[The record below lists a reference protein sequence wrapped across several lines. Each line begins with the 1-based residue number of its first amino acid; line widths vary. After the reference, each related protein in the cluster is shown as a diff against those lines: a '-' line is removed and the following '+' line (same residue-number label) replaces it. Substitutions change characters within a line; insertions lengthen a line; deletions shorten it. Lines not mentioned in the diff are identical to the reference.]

1 MTTTLEAA
9 QARSQGVRA
18 LADRPSH
25 RRSSEDPT
33 SRPHV
38 RATVRNLEVR
48 ELRDE
53 ATGTPNG
60 LVEFVG
66 YASVTD
72 TSYEMYDFYGPYL
85 EIVANAAFEETLN
98 RADLDVPFVLGHD
111 QMRRIARTTNGTL
124 KLSVDDHGLRVEA
137 TLDLSDADVAYIV
150 PKLRSGLIDEM
161 SFAFRITK
169 GSWNPSYDIYTIEK
183 VDMHRGDVAI
193 VGWGAN
199 PYTDA
204 GLRSQPAEAAPKTRS
219 RVYDDE
225 LQDRIA

>member
-1 MTTTLEAA
+1 MTTTIEAA
-9 QARSQGVRA
+9 QARALGVRA
-18 LADRPSH
+18 AADRPSQ
-25 RRSSEDPT
+25 RRNAEDPT
-33 SRPHV
+33 ARPHV

-53 ATGTPNG
+53 ETGAASG

-85 EIVANAAFEETLN
+85 EIVANAAFEDTLN

-111 QMRRIARTTNGTL
+111 QMRRIARTVNGTL
-124 KLSVDDHGLRVEA
+124 RLSVDEHGLRVEA
-137 TLDLSDADVAYIV
+137 TLDTNDVDVAYIV
-150 PKLRSGLIDEM
+150 PKLRAGLIDEM

-183 VDMHRGDVAI
+183 VDLHRGDVAI

-204 GLRSQPAEAAPKTRS
+204 GLRSQPAEVAPKTRA

>member
-18 LADRPSH
+18 LADRPSQ
-25 RRSSEDPT
+25 RRNAEDPS

-38 RATVRNLEVR
+38 RATVRDMDVR
-48 ELRDE
+48 ELRD
-53 ATGTPNG
+53 ATTNTPTG
-60 LVEFVG
+60 MVEFTG

-111 QMRRIARTTNGTL
+111 QMRRIARTVTGTL
-124 KLSVDDHGLRVEA
+124 RLSVDEHGLRVEA
-137 TLDLSDADVAYIV
+137 TLDMSDVDTAYIV
-150 PKLRSGLIDEM
+150 PKLRAGLIDEM

-204 GLRSQPAEAAPKTRS
+204 GLRSQSAEAAPKTRS